1 MDYYRPETYRA
12 QDSIGYLMHR
22 TTHAVKGRIEAKL
35 AAFELS
41 FHQWLSLLWL
51 RDGVADTAS
60 DIAKCTHIDPGALA
74 RMLENLESR
83 GWISR
88 KRSKLDRRVVSL
100 SLTEAGRAQLIV
112 TMPTVLAELNL
123 ALGCFS
129 DSEADQLTF
138 LLRKLLAHQQTLA
151 QPSSVSPTSGALT

>member
-22 TTHAVKGRIEAKL
+22 ATNAVKGRIEAKL
-35 AAFELS
+35 APFELS

-60 DIAKCTHIDPGALA
+60 DIAKCSNIDPGALA
-74 RMLENLESR
+74 RMLENLENR
-83 GWISR
+83 GWILR
-88 KRSKLDRRVVSL
+88 ERSKSDRRVVSL
-100 SLTEAGRAQLIV
+100 SLTDEGRAELV
-112 TMPTVLAELNL
+112 LTMPTVLAELNL
-123 ALGCFS
+123 ALGNFS
-129 DSEADQLTF
+129 HAEADQLTL

-151 QPSSVSPTSGALT
+151 ATSSGTPS

>member
-22 TTHAVKGRIEAKL
+22 ATHAVRGRIEAKL

-41 FHQWLSLLWL
+41 FHQWLSLLWI

-60 DIAKCTHIDPGALA
+60 DIAKCTNIDPGALA
-74 RMLENLESR
+74 RMLENLETR
-83 GWISR
+83 GWVAR
-88 KRSKLDRRVVSL
+88 ERSKLDRRVVAL
-100 SLTEAGRAQLIV
+100 SLTEAGSAGLV
-112 TMPTVLAELNL
+112 MSMPTVLEELNL
-123 ALGCFS
+123 ALGSFS
-129 DSEADQLTF
+129 HEEVDQLTF

-151 QPSSVSPTSGALT
+151 TQSLGTPS

>member
-22 TTHAVKGRIEAKL
+22 ATHAVRGRIEAKL

-41 FHQWLSLLWL
+41 FHQWLSLLWI

-60 DIAKCTHIDPGALA
+60 DIAKCTNIDPGALA

-83 GWISR
+83 GWIAR
-88 KRSKLDRRVVSL
+88 ERSKLDRRVVGL
-100 SLTEAGRAQLIV
+100 SLTEAGSAGLLMS
-112 TMPTVLAELNL
+112 MPTVLEELNQ
-123 ALGCFS
+123 ALGSFS
-129 DSEADQLTF
+129 HEEVDQLTF
-138 LLRKLLAHQQTLA
+138 LLRKLLAHQHALA
-151 QPSSVSPTSGALT
+151 AQSLGTPS

>member
-60 DIAKCTHIDPGALA
+60 DIAKCTNIDPGALA

-83 GWISR
+83 GWILR
-88 KRSKLDRRVVSL
+88 ERSKLDRRVVSL
-100 SLTEAGRAQLIV
+100 SLTEAGRAELV
-112 TMPTVLAELNL
+112 LTMPTVLAELNL
-123 ALGCFS
+123 GLGCFS
-129 DSEADQLTF
+129 HAEVDQLTF
-138 LLRKLLAHQQTLA
+138 LLRKLFAYQQSLAEQMLA
-151 QPSSVSPTSGALT
+151 AQSSGTPT

>member
-22 TTHAVKGRIEAKL
+22 ATNAVKGRIEAKL
-35 AAFELS
+35 APFELS

-60 DIAKCTHIDPGALA
+60 DIAKCTNIDPGALA
-74 RMLENLESR
+74 RMLENLENR
-83 GWISR
+83 GWILR
-88 KRSKLDRRVVSL
+88 VRSKLDRRVVSL
-100 SLTEAGRAQLIV
+100 SLTEEGRAELV
-112 TMPTVLAELNL
+112 LTMPTVLQELNL
-123 ALGCFS
+123 ALGTFTHA
-129 DSEADQLTF
+129 EADQLTF

-151 QPSSVSPTSGALT
+151 AQSSGTPS